1 MKVRIRT
8 HEGPFEAQLDY
19 SHGPEPVVAANGKL
33 YDQVNFWGG
42 SVIVEDA
49 TAEELEALKK
59 YGYFPK
65 EKPDPRDERLKRCQ
79 SLIDESHWTVKK
91 IKSLSWTARQ
101 LIISNVNG
109 FIPVTVLEEQISDL
123 LEVIQ
128 SLCEEA
134 ADSLDD
140 EVSA

>member
-49 TAEELEALKK
+49 TAEELEALKRC
-59 YGYFPK
+59 GYFPK

>member
-49 TAEELEALKK
+49 TAEELETLKK
-59 YGYFPK
+59 AGYFPK
-65 EKPDPRDERLKRCQ
+65 KKPDPRDERIDQCRK
-79 SLIDESHWTVKK
+79 LIDQSYWKVNK
-91 IKSLSWTARQ
+91 IKALAWASYQLLVFNSDLSIDDKELQTR
-101 LIISNVNG
+101 V
-109 FIPVTVLEEQISDL
+109 SDL

-128 SLCEEA
+128 DLSEGVI
-134 ADSLDD
+134 DSLGS